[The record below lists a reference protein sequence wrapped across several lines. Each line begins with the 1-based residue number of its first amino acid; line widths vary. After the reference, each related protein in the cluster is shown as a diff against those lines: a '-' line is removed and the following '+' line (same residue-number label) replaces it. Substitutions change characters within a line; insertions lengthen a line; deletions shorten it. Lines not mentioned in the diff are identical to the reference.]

1 MDIFDKTSIGDFIDF
16 FLDVA
21 VVIAA
26 HGADAAAGVEE
37 DVIGDVAD
45 AYAREVGTGP
55 SEMVAV
61 VGPAGGVDD
70 GFGKMF
76 LPGVDIERIGE
87 YVEAVAVVGE
97 CLARVV
103 VDGGS
108 AVFPFG
114 PEVDEE
120 VLALVGRDD
129 VILGQSAAHL
139 QGALAL
145 SGCGW
150 NDGVGTLHDLLA
162 QTEGIALDVDFL
174 SAAGQEGECH
184 VVGIDDDE
192 GELLVVRHGCGIVE
206 SPLDDVQRIDAHES
220 AIGTIEQQVCL
231 RQVLEFAP
239 DAKLAPMGATRGK
252 KDKKKKEKKTPPRPS
267 PCRGGSIYF

>member
-21 VVIAA
+21 VEVAA
-26 HGADAAAGVEE
+26 HGADAVSGVEE

-61 VGPAGGVDD
+61 VGPACGVGD
-70 GFGKMF
+70 GFRQMF

-87 YVEAVAVVGE
+87 YVEAVAVVGQ

-145 SGCGW
+145 ARRRGD
-150 NDGVGTLHDLLA
+150 DGVGTLHDLLA
-162 QTEGIALDVDFL
+162 QTEGVALDVDFL

-239 DAKLAPMGATRGK
+239 DAKFSSLRTAGR
-252 KDKKKKEKKTPPRPS
+252 KEEN
-267 PCRGGSIYF
+267 Y